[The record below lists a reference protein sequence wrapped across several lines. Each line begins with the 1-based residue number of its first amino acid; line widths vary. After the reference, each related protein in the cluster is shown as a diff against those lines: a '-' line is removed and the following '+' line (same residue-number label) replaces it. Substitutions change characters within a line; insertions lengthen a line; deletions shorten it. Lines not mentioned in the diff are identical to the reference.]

1 MLSTYERINKPPRQ
15 SFFLLGMRG
24 VGKSTWVRAILP
36 QALHIDLL
44 DERLY
49 QDLLGDPSLFAQA
62 IDHLAPNDW
71 VIVDEIQ
78 RLPMLLNEVHRYIE
92 SHRLR
97 FALLGSSARKLK
109 AAGVNLLAGRALRKV
124 MFPLTA
130 AELGP
135 DFDLDRVLRHGALP
149 LVWRSSEPHAVLEAY
164 TQLYLR
170 EEIRAE
176 ALVRNLPGFVR
187 FLPIAALF
195 NGQVINVAGI
205 AREAGVAR
213 GTVRGYLEILEDTL
227 LVHRLP
233 AFETRTRV
241 RERKLPKLYW
251 IDPGVVRAVKGQL
264 GEVAAEERG
273 PLLESWVL
281 TTLRAHAG
289 AWTGAPGEPKRLC
302 DEIAYWSPHQ
312 SEAEVDF
319 LLRRGSD
326 LLAIEVKATDR
337 YYTKLLKGLR
347 AISSLPGLTRRIL
360 VYTGQRSFRSEDGVE
375 IWPAERFRGGSGRGR
390 LVGLAGGCAGWL
402 RCPGFECRRLREISR
417 RGARPHAE
425 VLQGD
430 KQQRNRRDYEY
441 AH

>member
-1 MLSTYERINKPPRQ
+1 MLATYERINTLPRQ
-15 SFFLLGMRG
+15 SFFLFGMRG
-24 VGKSTWVRAILP
+24 AGKSTWIRAILP
-36 QALHIDLL
+36 DALYIDLL

-49 QDLLGDPSLFAQA
+49 QDLLADPSLFAQA
-62 IDHLAPNDW
+62 IAHLAADDW

-78 RLPMLLNEVHRYIE
+78 RLPMLLNEVHRHIE

-109 AAGVNLLAGRALRKV
+109 AAGVNLLAGRALRRD

-130 AELGP
+130 YELGT
-135 DFDLDRVLRHGALP
+135 DFDLDRVLHYGALP
-149 LVWRSSEPHAVLEAY
+149 LVWRSPEPHAVLEAY
-164 TQLYLR
+164 SQLYLR

-176 ALVRNLPGFVR
+176 ALVRNLPAFAR

-205 AREAGVAR
+205 ARDAGVAR
-213 GTVRGYLEILEDTL
+213 GTVRGFLEILEDTL

-233 AFETRTRV
+233 AFETRSRV

-251 IDPGVVRAVKGQL
+251 VDPGVVRAVKGQF
-264 GEVAAEERG
+264 GDVTAEERG

-289 AWTGAPGEPKRLC
+289 ASGEAQRLY

-312 SEAEVDF
+312 SNAEVDF
-319 LLRRGSD
+319 LLRRGRD

-337 YYTKLLKGLR
+337 YHTSLLKGLR
-347 AISSLPGLTRRIL
+347 AIAPVGGLARRIL
-360 VYTGQRSFRSEDGVE
+360 VYTGRGSFRSADGID
-375 IWPAERFRGGSGRGR
+375 IWPAGRF
-390 LVGLAGGCAGWL
+390 AG
-402 RCPGFECRRLREISR
+402 
-417 RGARPHAE
+417 E
-425 VLQGD
+425 VAKSALW
-430 KQQRNRRDYEY
+430 
-441 AH
+441 A